1 MIPPRNV
8 LLVRLSHLGDVVQT
22 LPLFHALREA
32 WPGARIAWAVQSEF
46 AELVAGLGGL
56 TRVLPFERRGGPR
69 AWAAL
74 RREIHAFGGARGI
87 DLVVDAQGNWK
98 SAAAVALAGAAR
110 SVGYAPADRRERTS
124 ALLTAEWAPPAA
136 RGTHALERAL
146 GLAAHLLAR
155 PIAEL
160 AAAARL
166 DVDLTG
172 AELAEGE
179 ARLAALC
186 PSGPP
191 LLLHLGRPGD
201 PRTWPAEHMREL
213 ARSAAQ
219 AGWSVAVISGP
230 AEADLGAQLQRDL
243 TGEPRIRHW
252 VAQRGPRAFAALC
265 TAARERGT
273 PSPTHGASEVAARFV
288 GADSAPLHLA
298 ASTGL
303 PCLLLAGPQAPHL
316 TGPWPPSHHRALTA
330 HPAPP
335 CQPCLA
341 RRCTH
346 ADGPVCLLHLAPRSV
361 LAHLV

>member
-32 WPGARIAWAVQSEF
+32 WPEARIGWAVQTEF
-46 AELVAGLGGL
+46 AQLVAGLSAL
-56 TRVLPFERRGGPR
+56 TRVLPFERRGGAG

-74 RREIHAFGGARGI
+74 RREIAAFGGAHGI

-98 SAAAVALAGAAR
+98 SAGVVALAGAAR

-124 ALLTAEWAPPAA
+124 ALLTAEWSPPAA

-155 PIAEL
+155 PLAEL
-160 AAAARL
+160 VAEARL
-166 DVDLTG
+166 DVDLT
-172 AELAEGE
+172 ASELAEGR
-179 ARLAALC
+179 AQLSALC
-186 PSGPP
+186 PGGPP

-213 ARSAAQ
+213 ARSGAD

-243 TGEPRIRHW
+243 SAEPRIRHW
-252 VAQRGPRAFAALC
+252 VAQRGPRAFAAVC
-265 TAARERGT
+265 AAA
-273 PSPTHGASEVAARFV
+273 PPTARFV

-298 ASTGL
+298 ASSGL
-303 PCLLLAGPQAPHL
+303 VCLLLAGPQDPKR
-316 TGPWPPSHHRALTA
+316 TGPWPPSRHGSMTA
-330 HPAPP
+330 QPAPP

-341 RRCTH
+341 RACRHTN
-346 ADGPVCLLHLAPRSV
+346 GPVCLSGLAPRAV
-361 LAHLV
+361 LAELDAIRASRRAR